1 MANVQIIERPA
12 SSIHRSTSSVQH
24 PECHVSGRRIRR
36 DALPEHVDFQDRGCE
51 LAPSCLR
58 CPLVH
63 CRYDEPG
70 GARKIRQDPRDEAI
84 RVRHAEGVAIDALA
98 SEFSI
103 SRRSVFRVL
112 ARARE
117 S

>member
-1 MANVQIIERPA
+1 MKSPQTIERPA
-12 SSIHRSTSSVQH
+12 SNFQH
-24 PECHVSGRRIRR
+24 PECHVNGRRIRR

-58 CPLVH
+58 CPLVR

-112 ARARE
+112 ARGRE
-117 S
+117 K

>member
-1 MANVQIIERPA
+1 MDGDTAMVMTIER
-12 SSIHRSTSSVQH
+12 
-24 PECHVSGRRIRR
+24 HVSGRRIRR
-36 DALPEHVDFQDRGCE
+36 DALPEHVDFQDHGCE

-58 CPLVH
+58 CPLVR

-70 GARKIRQDPRDEAI
+70 GARKIRQDPRDDAI
-84 RVRHAEGVAIDALA
+84 RVRHAEGAAIDALA

-112 ARARE
+112 ARGRE
-117 S
+117 R

>member
-1 MANVQIIERPA
+1 MKSPQTIERPA
-12 SSIHRSTSSVQH
+12 SNFQH

-51 LAPSCLR
+51 LAPSC
-58 CPLVH
+58 PLVR

-70 GARKIRQDPRDEAI
+70 GARKIRQDPRDDAI
-84 RVRHAEGVAIDALA
+84 RVRHAEGAAIDALA

-117 S
+117 D

>member
-1 MANVQIIERPA
+1 MVTVDTIERPA
-12 SSIHRSTSSVQH
+12 SSFQH
-24 PECHVSGRRIRR
+24 PECHTSGRRIRR

-51 LAPSCLR
+51 LSPSCLR
-58 CPLVH
+58 CPLAL
-63 CRYDEPG
+63 CRYDQPG

-84 RVRHAEGVAIDALA
+84 CVRHAEGVAIDALA

-112 ARARE
+112 ARGRE
-117 S
+117 A